1 MTTIRIPLR
10 STKMHL
16 TAAER
21 SVVLGALG
29 RAGTYQHGYTHG
41 HYSVSG
47 ADLVGLA
54 RKYGG
59 KYRTSRESVH
69 AACQRVGIELVE
81 VRGYR
86 GARSVWSS
94 DALLALWTEGGG
106 K

>member
-1 MTTIRIPLR
+1 MDTIFIPLR

-16 TAAER
+16 TEAER
-21 SVVLGALG
+21 STVIGAMG
-29 RAGTYQHGYTHG
+29 KAGAYQSGYMHG

-54 RKYGG
+54 RKYGR

-69 AACQRVGIELVE
+69 AACQRVGIELIE

-94 DALLALWTEGGG
+94 DALLALWTEAG

>member
-1 MTTIRIPLR
+1 MSTIRIPLR

-16 TAAER
+16 TEAVR
-21 SVVLGALG
+21 STVIGAMG
-29 RAGTYQHGYTHG
+29 RAGTYQHGYLRG
-41 HYSVSG
+41 YYSVSG
-47 ADLVGLA
+47 ADLAGLA

-69 AACQRVGIELVE
+69 AACQRAGIELVE

-94 DALLALWTEGGG
+94 DALLALWTEGE